1 MAQVV
6 PILTGAGQ
14 IGQVGALAI
23 AYIEEVGQHRHRV
36 TLLAAAQQLGHRHLQ
51 VLAEQVEQRGLDR
64 GDHVVQAQ
72 VDLVRL
78 AQHGGLGFGGHL
90 VSGRLRGAGGIAGNG
105 IPQTVECAVVEADRL
120 VDDQRPAALQRLA
133 DAFATRYFAD
143 AGVTGIVG
151 KQHQV
156 AGEVGGV
163 CAAEVEQ
170 HAVVAGHRNDLHALD
185 AGR

>member
-1 MAQVV
+1 MAQVI

-36 TLLAAAQQLGHRHLQ
+36 TLLTAAQQLCHRHLQ
-51 VLAEQVEQRGLDR
+51 VLAEQVEQRGLNR
-64 GDHVVQAQ
+64 GDDVVQAQ

-90 VSGRLRGAGGIAGNG
+90 VSGRLRGAGGVAGDG
-105 IPQTVECAVVEADRL
+105 AAQAVERAVVEADRL

-133 DAFATRYFAD
+133 DAFATRYLPMPVLPASS
-143 AGVTGIVG
+143 V
-151 KQHQV
+151 QHQV
-156 AGEVGGV
+156 AGEVGA
-163 CAAEVEQ
+163 CAPQRLSNMLSWPATE
-170 HAVVAGHRNDLHALD
+170 
-185 AGR
+185 